1 MAGNFSIML
10 WNRKGAASSSFFC
23 YYKQYLDVSHSN
35 MLVIM
40 ETRIHPSRLEN
51 TFRLQGFDGFT
62 FSEGRGLLSGIVVA
76 WKSTAVQVL
85 VVDTKF
91 QYIHMQIGFGSLK
104 QSYFT
109 VVYASSVEDTRC
121 DLWTDLR
128 GVAFYGSI
136 MAHCRRFE
144 Q

>member
-1 MAGNFSIML
+1 M
-10 WNRKGAASSSFFC
+10 
-23 YYKQYLDVSHSN
+23 
-35 MLVIM
+35 
-40 ETRIHPSRLEN
+40 
-51 TFRLQGFDGFT
+51 QGFDGFT

-85 VVDTKF
+85 VGDTKF
-91 QYIHMQIGFGSLK
+91 QYIHMQIGFGSLE